1 MKKQEEL
8 KLTVLKLYS
17 AGSKVADIVTQT
29 DVPRSTVYYWIK
41 NEIPKETSPLNL
53 RDYRFLKQKCERQE
67 KIIAILKSAPCAA
80 TAPLQERLAAIE
92 QMVSDEYN
100 VNTLCEALDVAK
112 GTYSNHT
119 LRNKRGETKSA
130 QRRRELFPIIEQI
143 YHESNQTYGAGRITV
158 VMRERGI
165 PIAEG
170 TVARIMHEK
179 GLFSIRG
186 GAKAL
191 CYRNKERK
199 DNFIKQD
206 FTVKAPNEVWVSD
219 ITYFY
224 FNNKTYY
231 LCAIIDL
238 YARKVVA
245 WRISERNST
254 HLTKG
259 TLKLAIIDRNP
270 APGLIFHSDNGAN
283 FTSYTFTTYLKEHG
297 IKQSF
302 SRAHNPYD
310 NSVCES
316 FFANMK
322 REELYRRNYQTETEF
337 LNGVHNYIAFYNSER
352 PHSLLRYQTPDKYE
366 EMYYFYNPNRT
377 SAVQTEKEN

>member
-1 MKKQEEL
+1 MKEQEKL
-8 KLTVLKLYS
+8 KATVLKLYS
-17 AGSKVADIVTQT
+17 TGSKVADIVLQT
-29 DVPRSTVYYWIK
+29 GVARSTVYYWIK
-41 NEIPKETSPLNL
+41 NGMPKEQSSLNL
-53 RDYRFLKQKCERQE
+53 RDYHFLKQKCERQE
-67 KIIAILKSAPCAA
+67 KIIAILKSAPCAV
-80 TAPLQERLAAIE
+80 TAPLQKRLAAIE

-100 VNTLCEALDVAK
+100 VNTLCEALEVAK
-112 GTYSNHT
+112 GTYYNHT
-119 LRNKRGETKSA
+119 LRNKRGDTKSA

-143 YHESNQTYGAGRITV
+143 YHESNQTYGAGRITAI
-158 VMRERGI
+158 MRERGI
-165 PIAEG
+165 PVAEG
-170 TVARIMHEK
+170 TVARIMHEN

-191 CYRNKERK
+191 HYRNKERK
-199 DNFIKQD
+199 DNLIKQD
-206 FTVKAPNEVWVSD
+206 FSVKAPNEVWVSD
-219 ITYFY
+219 ITYFH

-231 LCAIIDL
+231 LCAILDL

-259 TLKLAIIDRNP
+259 TLKSAIIDRSP

-283 FTSYTFTTYLKEHG
+283 FTSYTFTSYLKEHG

-316 FFANMK
+316 FFK
-322 REELYRRNYQTETEF
+322 TLKQEEIYRKDYRSEKDMLRSITTFME
-337 LNGVHNYIAFYNSER
+337 FYNNSR
-352 PHSLLRYQTPDKYE
+352 PHSINGYRTPNKHE
-366 EMYYFYNPNRT
+366 AAYYKRK
-377 SAVQTEKEN
+377 AVQKS

>member
-1 MKKQEEL
+1 MKEQE
-8 KLTVLKLYS
+8 KMKATVLKLYS

-29 DVPRSTVYYWIK
+29 GVPRSTVYYWIK
-41 NEIPKETSPLNL
+41 NGLPEKMPALNL
-53 RDYRFLKQKCERQE
+53 KDYHFLKQKCERQE
-67 KIIAILKSAPCAA
+67 KIIAILKSAPCTA

-92 QMVSDEYN
+92 QMMSEEYN

-112 GTYSNHT
+112 GTYYNHA

-170 TVARIMHEK
+170 TVARIMHEN

-191 CYRNKERK
+191 YYRNKERK
-199 DNFIKQD
+199 DNLIKQD

-219 ITYFY
+219 ITYFH

-231 LCAIIDL
+231 LCAILDL

-245 WRISERNST
+245 WKISQRNST
-254 HLTKG
+254 HLSKG
-259 TLKLAIIDRNP
+259 TLKAAIIDRCP
-270 APGLIFHSDNGAN
+270 SPGLIFHSDNGAN
-283 FTSYTFTTYLKEHG
+283 FTSYTFSTYLKKFG

-302 SRAHNPYD
+302 SRPHNPFD

-316 FFANMK
+316 FFK
-322 REELYRRNYQTETEF
+322 TLKLEELYRKNYRSEKDMFASIARFMEF
-337 LNGVHNYIAFYNSER
+337 
-352 PHSLLRYQTPDKYE
+352 
-366 EMYYFYNPNRT
+366 
-377 SAVQTEKEN
+377 